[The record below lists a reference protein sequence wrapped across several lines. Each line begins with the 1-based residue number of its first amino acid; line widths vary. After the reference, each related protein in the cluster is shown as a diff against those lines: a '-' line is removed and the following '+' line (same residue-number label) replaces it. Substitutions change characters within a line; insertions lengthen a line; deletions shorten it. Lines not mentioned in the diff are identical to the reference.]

1 MSDQHEQR
9 KPEEIES
16 DIKQHRERLDDTLG
30 QMEERFSPEKLVN
43 SAFDYVR
50 HGGANEFASNL
61 SSTIKN
67 NPTPFLVTS
76 IGLGWLFWSQRN
88 GGQHASSLNM
98 PNRRYDPY
106 ATSTAGE
113 AMAADD
119 LTSGMPNG
127 SQGTDQSYAQ
137 AQPHASGHTA
147 GVGGKARHM
156 SDSVK
161 DRTHAM
167 SHGLHDQ
174 ASRFGHGSRDAMHSA
189 SDRAQSFS
197 HQTAEFVR
205 DHPVMAGAIGI
216 AIGAALGGIL
226 PSTRTEDQR
235 FGGLRDKA
243 IDRASREGERYADE
257 ARDKVHEKTEHQSG
271 AGQDSRQG
279 GSQGGMGSHETD
291 SSGTASHGAGSP
303 GSNSHEAGSH
313 ETSGSRGTLG
323 SAATGMPGVTAEEID
338 KGQTAVPPTATT
350 PGSAK
355 EATDSNPRPT
365 PLKGGGMHSDDP
377 RSDGNDR

>member
-61 SSTIKN
+61 SGTIKN
-67 NPTPFLVTS
+67 NPTPFLVAS

-88 GGQHASSLNM
+88 GGQHASSSNM

-127 SQGTDQSYAQ
+127 SQGTDQSYGQ
-137 AQPHASGHTA
+137 AHTQSHASGHSA
-147 GVGGKARHM
+147 GAGGKARHM
-156 SDSVK
+156 SDSMK
-161 DRTHAM
+161 DRTHSM
-167 SHGLHDQ
+167 SHGLHDR
-174 ASRFGHGSRDAMHSA
+174 ASRFSHGSRDAMHGA
-189 SDRAQSFS
+189 SDRAHNAS
-197 HQTAEFVR
+197 HQTAEFIR
-205 DHPVMAGAIGI
+205 EHPVMAGAIGI

-235 FGGLRDKA
+235 LGGLRDKA
-243 IDRASREGERYADE
+243 IDRASQEGERYADE
-257 ARDKVHEKTEHQSG
+257 ARGKVHEKTEQQNS

-279 GSQGGMGSHETD
+279 GTGP
-291 SSGTASHGAGSP
+291 HGAGSP

-313 ETSGSRGTLG
+313 EMSGSRGTLG

-377 RSDGNDR
+377 RSGGNDR